1 MSVTTSENITIPSKL
16 SDPTAPSLC
25 IPRVFDNITWQR
37 VKEVLEVDYKLGKV
51 ERVDMVPMK
60 NDKGDTFK
68 RVFVHF
74 TAWETS
80 EEITTYR
87 MALLDGEM
95 IRVTYDDPWYWN
107 IGMSHAKK
115 PERNGKVVK
124 KKVSRRGDKKMT
136 ISTLRRDIANKKR
149 ELSTL
154 QSKLAAMVLATTTTN
169 TTLVVARPQSQEVKK
184 GEWGGEGTPP
194 HRRHQAEDIEYTPC
208 VLSAGDTPE
217 LMSTTP
223 TTSPPRNLTLGAVVC
238 APPLPSWSP
247 RVGKAAMVCQT
258 PDSGE
263 LSPLPMCCLE
273 GICKEVTDEL
283 HEVSDTGERKGTS
296 QGLCG
301 N

>member
-1 MSVTTSENITIPSKL
+1 MSVTTSENITISSKL
-16 SDPTAPSLC
+16 SDSTAPSLC

-80 EEITTYR
+80 EEITKYR
-87 MALLDGEM
+87 TALLDGEM
-95 IRVTYDDPWYWN
+95 IQVTYDDPWYWK

-115 PERNGKVVK
+115 PEWNGKVVK

-136 ISTLRRDIANKKR
+136 ISTLRRDIAHKKR
-149 ELSTL
+149 DIAILE
-154 QSKLAAMVLATTTTN
+154 SKLATMVLATTTT
-169 TTLVVARPQSQEVKK
+169 TTPLVVLRPQSQEVK
-184 GEWGGEGTPP
+184 GEWGGELLTYDGNVHLAVGGT
-194 HRRHQAEDIEYTPC
+194 
-208 VLSAGDTPE
+208 TPE

-223 TTSPPRNLTLGAVVC
+223 TTSPPRDLTLGAVVC
-238 APPLPSWSP
+238 APPLPT
-247 RVGKAAMVCQT
+247 RVGRECRT

-263 LSPLPMCCLE
+263 MAPLPECCQEQLAAWRE
-273 GICKEVTDEL
+273 RMAGCDKEVANEL
-283 HEVSDTGERKGTS
+283 HGEERKDTS

-301 N
+301 NRC